1 MITFLK
7 WFGLIAIAVYLAGA
21 FIAFDL
27 FWAATAPV
35 VIRFYALVVVL
46 ALAALIA
53 GAE

>member
-7 WFGLIAIAVYLAGA
+7 WFGLIFLAVYLAVA

-27 FWAATAPV
+27 FWVATAPV
-35 VIRFYALVVVL
+35 VIRFYALVLVL

-53 GAE
+53 GAK

>member
-7 WFGLIAIAVYLAGA
+7 WFGLISIAVYLAVA

-27 FWAATAPV
+27 FWVSIVPPEM
-35 VIRFYALVVVL
+35 RFYAIFVVL
-46 ALAALIA
+46 ALAALLA